1 MHYLNTPTSE
11 STALLPGVGTFSGV
25 RNQMLLTLESLR
37 QQGLEGLRKTGNCV
51 NTSASDF
58 RGRQERAERITT
70 QNLG

>member
-1 MHYLNTPTSE
+1 
-11 STALLPGVGTFSGV
+11 
-25 RNQMLLTLESLR
+25 MLLTLESLR